1 MCNVC
6 LGPHDTP
13 EIYSS
18 MLLNIW
24 HLWHERDWWSFR
36 GLDEGTKR
44 RRSLS
49 ALDFQVFPVCL
60 ALTALNLAEEA
71 LDEALCFHLH
81 CGGEMRNH
89 KNANSALEKCMMLDF
104 YEVKDS
110 LTLASFYSF
119 SLSEKMREETGKGFE
134 QILEEKG
141 LKMKLILIKVN
152 TKSFTYFTFGCKLSP
167 LLQICPFCRM
177 DPDIGPRYQRPP

>member
-1 MCNVC
+1 
-6 LGPHDTP
+6 
-13 EIYSS
+13 
-18 MLLNIW
+18 
-24 HLWHERDWWSFR
+24 
-36 GLDEGTKR
+36 
-44 RRSLS
+44 
-49 ALDFQVFPVCL
+49 
-60 ALTALNLAEEA
+60 
-71 LDEALCFHLH
+71 
-81 CGGEMRNH
+81 
-89 KNANSALEKCMMLDF
+89 MLDF